1 MQINTD
7 AQIEQKAQYQND
19 LDQKEQVNYF
29 KENLQS
35 KLRSQFGDEILNQI
49 NFQKDLSDNTSFTNS
64 DLQTLQEKVS
74 VLKDLSNNLKTI
86 VNTYNNN
93 YYSNS
98 DQYPSQSLLSESKEQ
113 LQEEEKYSKFIIQA
127 QWDEIKGDF
136 NLWIKQVSNFSNF
149 VDNFVGEIGQ
159 IIKTIQPLVSD
170 TADIVNELDLPSDFE
185 IVKLGALTLE
195 STNLV
200 LTVLSKIQID
210 GTYIYTY
217 VSAINYELNK
227 QDDMVLLSR
236 LFSQLKQD
244 ADNLSWWRKY
254 LLGGWIISEK
264 ANELAQKTTDYYQE
278 AINKYNNS
286 IQAQQQYSDYEN
298 QIYQSYNSY

>member
-1 MQINTD
+1 M
-7 AQIEQKAQYQND
+7 
-19 LDQKEQVNYF
+19 
-29 KENLQS
+29 
-35 KLRSQFGDEILNQI
+35 
-49 NFQKDLSDNTSFTNS
+49 
-64 DLQTLQEKVS
+64 
-74 VLKDLSNNLKTI
+74 
-86 VNTYNNN
+86 
-93 YYSNS
+93 
-98 DQYPSQSLLSESKEQ
+98 
-113 LQEEEKYSKFIIQA
+113 
-127 QWDEIKGDF
+127 
-136 NLWIKQVSNFSNF
+136 
-149 VDNFVGEIGQ
+149 
-159 IIKTIQPLVSD
+159 SD
-170 TADIVNELDLPSDFE
+170 TANIVNELDLPGDFE
-185 IVKLGALTLE
+185 IVKLGALALE

-264 ANELAQKTTDYYQE
+264 ANELAQKANDYYQK

>member
-1 MQINTD
+1 M
-7 AQIEQKAQYQND
+7 
-19 LDQKEQVNYF
+19 
-29 KENLQS
+29 
-35 KLRSQFGDEILNQI
+35 
-49 NFQKDLSDNTSFTNS
+49 
-64 DLQTLQEKVS
+64 
-74 VLKDLSNNLKTI
+74 
-86 VNTYNNN
+86 
-93 YYSNS
+93 
-98 DQYPSQSLLSESKEQ
+98 
-113 LQEEEKYSKFIIQA
+113 
-127 QWDEIKGDF
+127 
-136 NLWIKQVSNFSNF
+136 
-149 VDNFVGEIGQ
+149 
-159 IIKTIQPLVSD
+159 SD
-170 TADIVNELDLPSDFE
+170 TADIVNELNLPSDFE
-185 IVKLGALTLE
+185 IVKLGALALE

-227 QDDMVLLSR
+227 QDDMVLLSM

-254 LLGGWIISEK
+254 LFGGWIISEK
-264 ANELAQKTTDYYQE
+264 VNELAQKTTDYYQE